1 MLKIAQGHVASARL
15 FSAVICLL
23 KKQLEINYDVYTRI
37 VSIFRCIYRTPSR
50 ENVLVRQV
58 MQYIGYAALHTLM
71 WQMTR
76 NYYQYL
82 PGLLNIEIMIRFGS
96 MNVLHAS
103 ECYYSD
109 QKHA

>member
-1 MLKIAQGHVASARL
+1 
-15 FSAVICLL
+15 
-23 KKQLEINYDVYTRI
+23 
-37 VSIFRCIYRTPSR
+37 
-50 ENVLVRQV
+50 